1 MLKKIII
8 ITIIFAVFSILFFFY
23 YLNNLNKPASQ
34 LKPLTIGN
42 KKIFVEIADTDQ
54 KRKEGLSNRNKLE
67 ENQGMLFV
75 FNQPGKYTFWMKDM
89 LFPLDFIFIKDNKI
103 VNIAENIPNPKN
115 KNDTPVIISQKEE
128 FDTVLE
134 VNAGFIRKNH
144 IKIGDLIERW

>member
-8 ITIIFAVFSILFFFY
+8 ITIIFAVLSILFFFY
-23 YLNNLNKPASQ
+23 YLNKLNKPASQ
-34 LKPLTIGN
+34 LKPLIIGN

-134 VNAGFIRKNH
+134 VNAGFIHKNH